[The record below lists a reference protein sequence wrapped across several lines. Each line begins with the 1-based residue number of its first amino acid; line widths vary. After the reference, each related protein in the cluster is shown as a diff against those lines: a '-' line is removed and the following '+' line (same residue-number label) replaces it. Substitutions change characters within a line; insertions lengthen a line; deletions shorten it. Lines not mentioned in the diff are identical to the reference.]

1 MCANA
6 AGRPDAAFVRVAF
19 QHRAALQNK
28 MLLLKLSALENL
40 PLKKNKLERV
50 TLFYVQGFADQIL
63 NGLVGR
69 GGRGAHPKYSLP
81 SN

>member
-1 MCANA
+1 
-6 AGRPDAAFVRVAF
+6 
-19 QHRAALQNK
+19 

-50 TLFYVQGFADQIL
+50 TLFYVQGFADEIL
-63 NGLVGR
+63 NRLVGR
-69 GGRGAHPKYSLP
+69 EGRGAHPKYSLP